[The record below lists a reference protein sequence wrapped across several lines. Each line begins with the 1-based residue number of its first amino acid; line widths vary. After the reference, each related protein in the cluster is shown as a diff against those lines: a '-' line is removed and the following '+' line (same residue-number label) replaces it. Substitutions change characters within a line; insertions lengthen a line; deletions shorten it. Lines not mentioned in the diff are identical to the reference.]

1 MARRHIGL
9 IAVDQWLG
17 GVIYTHNLISALSH
31 LPEEERPRL
40 TLFCRNT
47 ADPFKA
53 VVHLV
58 DKVVIFRSTVDKIF
72 GKTRFAGAAR
82 WAQAAIS
89 AAVLNDSEPELA
101 GRVKQEGAECVF
113 PTADGYS
120 SMLPNPIAWI
130 PDLQHCILP
139 EVFSRAARAVRDNRF
154 STLLRSP
161 KQNVVFSSQCAL
173 SDAIRVYGPP
183 AAKTHILHFATV
195 PAPSWFQDPA
205 PVVAKYGLTTP
216 YLILCNQFWIHKDH
230 RTAFRAVAKL
240 ARAGTRVTL
249 VCTGPTSDS
258 RHPDFF
264 RKLCSEIQELGIVD
278 QVRILGVIPRT
289 EQVCLIRAAKAVLQ
303 PSRFEGWST
312 VVEDARAL
320 EKPVIA
326 SDFPV
331 HLEQNVPGSSYFRM
345 ADSDDC
351 ARAIA
356 QFWREPDRMTT
367 SRAAHDARIDE
378 FARNFLSIVDKVV
391 GQPSGKA
398 SAVRVRSQPEHKPLK
413 VLAVH
418 NSYRQP
424 GGEDVA
430 FEQDF
435 EMLKRAGEQVI
446 HYRRTNLEID
456 HYSGAGYMGLVKG
469 TVWASDTRR
478 EFVELLRREK
488 PDIVHA
494 HNTFVLISPSI
505 YSACAEAGVPV
516 VQTLHNFRLL
526 CPVATLFRDGRV
538 CEECL
543 EHSLLRS
550 VKYGCYNQS
559 RMATAVVASML
570 AYHRVRDT
578 WNREISSFV
587 ALSEFAR
594 RKFVQAGLPAER
606 IFVKPNF
613 VYPDPGARSGEGDY
627 ALFVGRLSPEKR
639 VSTIIDAWH
648 HLRSSVP
655 LLIIGEGPERAGLEK
670 QAEGLRNVR
679 FTGRVAREEVLAAMN
694 RARFLLFPSDLCEN
708 FPMTLVESF
717 ACGTPVICSRIGV
730 MQDIV
735 RDSSM
740 GLHFTT
746 GDGEDLARKVEW
758 AWAHRDQTRSMGE
771 RARQEY
777 LANYTAEKNYSLLME
792 VYRRTLKQYQTGRT
806 SPPTQTSELVSISS

>member
-17 GVIYTHNLISALSH
+17 GVIYTHNLISALSR

-47 ADPFKA
+47 AEPFKA
-53 VVHLV
+53 VAHLV
-58 DKVVIFRSTVDKIF
+58 DKVVIFRSTADKVF

-82 WAQAAIS
+82 WAAAAFS
-89 AAVLNDSEPELA
+89 ATVWKDSDPELA
-101 GRVKQEGAECVF
+101 ARVKREGVECVF

-130 PDLQHCILP
+130 PDLQHCVLP
-139 EVFSRAARAVRDNRF
+139 EVFSRPARAVRDSRF

-161 KQNVVFSSQCAL
+161 NQNVVFSSQCAL
-173 SDAIRVYGPP
+173 NDAIRVYGPP

-195 PAPSWFQDPA
+195 PAPEWFQDPA

-230 RTAFRAVAKL
+230 PTAFRAVAKL
-240 ARAGTRVTL
+240 AREGTRVPL
-249 VCTGPTSDS
+249 VCTGPTKDN
-258 RHPDFF
+258 RHPDYF
-264 RKLCSEIQELGIVD
+264 RKLQAEIRELGLED

-320 EKPVIA
+320 AKPVIA

-331 HLEQNVPGSSYFRM
+331 HLEQDVPGSTFFRM
-345 ADSDDC
+345 SDPDDC

-356 QFWREPDRMTT
+356 ELWNQPDKQGT
-367 SRAAHDARIDE
+367 SRAEHDARIQQ
-378 FARNFLSIVDKVV
+378 FARDFLGIVGKVV
-391 GQPSGKA
+391 GEPACKTP
-398 SAVRVRSQPEHKPLK
+398 AVQVRTQSERKPLK
-413 VLAVH
+413 ILAVH
-418 NSYRQP
+418 NAYRQP

-430 FEQDF
+430 FEQEI
-435 EMLKRAGEQVI
+435 EMLKRAGENVI
-446 HYRRTNLEID
+446 HYRRTNSEID
-456 HYSGAGYMGLVKG
+456 GYSGVGYMGLVKG

-478 EFVELLRREK
+478 EFAALLRREK
-488 PDIVHA
+488 PDVVHV

-505 YSACAEAGVPV
+505 YSACAEAGIPV

-526 CPVATLFRDGRV
+526 CPVATLFREGKA

-543 EHSLLRS
+543 DHSLLRS
-550 VKYGCYNQS
+550 VKHGCYNQS
-559 RMATAVVASML
+559 RTATAVVASML
-570 AYHRVRDT
+570 AYHRGRDT
-578 WNREISSFV
+578 WNREIASFV

-594 RKFVQAGLPAER
+594 RKFVQGGLPADR
-606 IFVKPNF
+606 ISVKPNF
-613 VYPDPGARSGEGDY
+613 VYPDPGARTGVGEY

-639 VSTIIDAWH
+639 VNTILDAWR
-648 HLRSSVP
+648 HLRSSIP
-655 LLIIGEGPERAGLEK
+655 LVIMGEGPERAGLEK
-670 QAEGLRNVR
+670 QAQGLNNVR
-679 FTGRVAREEVLAAMN
+679 FTGRMPREEVLAAMN
-694 RARFLLFPSDLCEN
+694 RARFLIFPSDMCEN
-708 FPMTLVESF
+708 FPVTLVESF
-717 ACGTPVICSRIGV
+717 ACGTPVICSRIGA

-735 RDSSM
+735 ADGST

-746 GDGEDLARKVEW
+746 GDGEDLARKVDW
-758 AWAHRDQTRSMGE
+758 AWAHPDESRWMGE

-777 LANYTAEKNYSLLME
+777 LTRYTAEKNYPALME
-792 VYRRTLKQYQTGRT
+792 IYRRTVEAHQAARNNVPAKTNE
-806 SPPTQTSELVSISS
+806 PNLVNS

>member
-17 GVIYTHNLISALSH
+17 GVIYTHNLISALSR
-31 LPEEERPRL
+31 LPEQERPQL

-53 VVHLV
+53 VAHLV
-58 DKVVIFRSTVDKIF
+58 DDVVIFRSTADKLF

-82 WAQAAIS
+82 WAQQAIS
-89 AAVLNDSEPELA
+89 AAVLKDSEPELA
-101 GRVKQEGAECVF
+101 GRVRQRGVECVF

-139 EVFSRAARAVRDNRF
+139 EVFSRPARMVRDSRF
-154 STLLRSP
+154 STLLRNP

-173 SDAIRVYGPP
+173 NDAIRVYGPP

-195 PAPSWFQDPA
+195 PAPEWFQDTA

-230 RTAFRAVAKL
+230 RTAFRGVAKL
-240 ARAGTRVTL
+240 AREGVRVPL
-249 VCTGPTSDS
+249 VCTGPTKDN

-264 RKLCSEIQELGIVD
+264 RKLVAEIKDLGIED

-320 EKPVIA
+320 SKPVIA

-331 HLEQNVPGSSYFRM
+331 HLEQNVPGSSFFRM
-345 ADSDDC
+345 SDSDDC

-356 QFWREPDRMTT
+356 EVWSQPDKQGASREE
-367 SRAAHDARIDE
+367 HEERILG
-378 FARNFLSIVDKVV
+378 FARDFLSIADKVV
-391 GQPSGKA
+391 GEPARKSVTVPVQA
-398 SAVRVRSQPEHKPLK
+398 SSQPKRLK
-413 VLAVH
+413 ILAVH
-418 NSYRQP
+418 NAYRQP

-430 FEQDF
+430 FEQEV
-435 EMLKRAGEQVI
+435 EMLKQAGENVI
-446 HYRRTNLEID
+446 HYRRTNSEID
-456 HYSGAGYMGLVKG
+456 SYSGVGYVGLVKG

-478 EFVELLRREK
+478 EFAALLEREK
-488 PDIVHA
+488 PDIVHV

-505 YSACAEAGVPV
+505 YSACAEAGIPV

-526 CPVATLFRDGRV
+526 CPVATLFREGKV
-538 CEECL
+538 CEECVD
-543 EHSLLRS
+543 HSLMRS
-550 VKYGCYNQS
+550 VQHGCYSQS
-559 RMATAVVASML
+559 RTATAVVASML
-570 AYHRVRDT
+570 AYHRLRDT
-578 WNREISSFV
+578 WSREIASFV
-587 ALSEFAR
+587 ALSDFAR
-594 RKFVQAGLPAER
+594 RKFVQGGLPADR
-606 IFVKPNF
+606 ISVKPNF
-613 VYPDPGARSGEGDY
+613 VVPDPGARTGEGEF

-639 VSTIIDAWH
+639 VNTILEAWR
-648 HLRSSVP
+648 HLRTSIP
-655 LLIIGEGPERAGLEK
+655 LVIMGDGPERPGLEK
-670 QAEGLRNVR
+670 QAQGLSGVR
-679 FTGRVAREEVLAAMN
+679 FTGRVPREEVLAAMN
-694 RARFLLFPSDLCEN
+694 RARFLIFPSDLCEN
-708 FPMTLVESF
+708 FPVTLVESF
-717 ACGTPVICSRIGV
+717 ACGTPVICSRIGA

-735 RDSSM
+735 ADGST

-758 AWAHRDQTRSMGE
+758 AWAHPEETRKMGE
-771 RARQEY
+771 LARQEY
-777 LANYTAEKNYSLLME
+777 LARYTAEKNYPILME
-792 VYRRTLKQYQTGRT
+792 IYRRTIEQHQART
-806 SPPTQTSELVSISS
+806 TLRAKAAEPALIGS